1 MKNKE
6 LENILDK
13 VTAGIRNEQVDAVV
27 ASDATE
33 RVWAQLSV
41 AADARGMR
49 ANLAQAANAPANTI
63 EGCTDFQSL
72 IPAYLNQKLSEPR
85 ALLLVDH
92 THECIPCRRALKQA
106 REARVAA
113 PMPLRKQARKTFN
126 YKLSPVVM
134 RWGIAA
140 VLVIGVGLVA
150 LPLLQRLMPIEATV
164 QAADGA
170 VYSIADSQTRSINA
184 GEKLARNQV
193 IRTAKDA
200 HAVVRLGD
208 GSTIEMKDRS
218 EFSIDQSLRG
228 TTIHLDRGS
237 VIVEAAKQK
246 DHLYVD
252 TGDALVSVT
261 GTTFSAN
268 AGTKGSRVSVIEGEV
283 RLDRSGQTRVLRAGE
298 QATTSASIET
308 IPIKDDVSWSRNAAR
323 YGKTLQSLAALQAEL
338 NSLPK
343 PGVRHSTRL
352 LDMMPANTVLYAALP
367 NLGATIAESH
377 RIMQERIEQNP
388 ALREW
393 FQNSNKAKGPELG
406 QAISIIKD
414 FGEQLGDEI
423 AIGAG
428 MDDQGNPVTPIVLA
442 ELKNPAGFRAF
453 FDSEVLRM
461 GGAGKGPQV
470 QWIDDPRAPQPAA
483 SSSGATKD
491 KELYVWINGDVLVA
505 SPKLDQLQSLAKNS
519 ASGFATT
526 PFYARVADVY
536 REGAGLVVAAD
547 LEKIIGHTRGL
558 RRIAVGDQHEQAL
571 NQLGVF
577 NLKSFVL
584 DSKDTDGK
592 THTRAVLSFN
602 PADHGITS
610 WLAQP
615 APMGSLGYIS
625 PDANLVAGF
634 VVKNPSALVDDLLG
648 ALNTVCP
655 DLNKKLDQLQTE
667 HGLDVRK
674 DFAAPLGGEYA
685 FAIDGPILPTPSW
698 KLIFEVNDPA
708 HLQQTLERVVDEI
721 NKQAAKEG
729 KNGLSLERSDLNGLP
744 FYTLKSKDFGMI
756 EVNYTFANGY
766 MIAGPTRAL
775 IEQALQYHDSGTSL
789 NRSAKFTAGLP
800 ADGNA
805 NFSALVY
812 HNLAPLVQP
821 FANQIGNSTKSLPDD
836 QKKAIAAMA
845 ANMQPTLAY
854 AYAFG
859 DRIEFA
865 SNTEGGPFG
874 LSPAT
879 LLGMPNAFELEHI
892 LGQGMHPLP
901 NSKPSSEQ
909 AQPKVEQNKSSNEPA
924 KADSMVAANEAPRQM
939 PYEPMWKRRAERVVA
954 RAGHY
959 VTGR

>member
-6 LENILDK
+6 LDNILDK
-13 VTAGIRNEQVDAVV
+13 VAAGIRNEQVDAAV
-27 ASDATE
+27 ANDATE

-41 AADARGMR
+41 EADARKLR
-49 ANLAQAANAPANTI
+49 AHRPPDHPSAAAAPRAPVDASAPANTI
-63 EGCTDFQSL
+63 EGCADFQSL
-72 IPAYLNQKLSEPR
+72 IPAYLGGKLSEAR
-85 ALLLVDH
+85 SLLLVDH

-106 REARVAA
+106 RESRVAA
-113 PMPLRKQARKTFN
+113 PTPARKQARKTFN
-126 YKLSPVVM
+126 YSLSPVVV

-140 VLVIGVGLVA
+140 MLVIGLGLIA
-150 LPLLQRLMPIEATV
+150 LPLIQRYLPLGSFEATV
-164 QAADGA
+164 EAADGS
-170 VYSIADSQTRSINA
+170 VYSVADSQTRAISA
-184 GEKLARNQV
+184 GEKLSRNQV

-218 EFSIDQSLRG
+218 EFSIDQTLRG

-246 DHLYVD
+246 NHLFVD
-252 TGDALVSVT
+252 TGDSLVSVT

-283 RLDRSGQTRVLRAGE
+283 RLDRAGQQRVLRAGE

-308 IPIKDDVSWSRNAAR
+308 IPIKDEVSWSRNAAR
-323 YGKTLQSLAALQAEL
+323 YAQTLESLAALQTEL
-338 NSLPK
+338 NSVAK

-352 LDMMPANTVLYAALP
+352 LDMMPENTALYAALP

-377 RIMQERIEQNP
+377 RIMQERIQQNP

-393 FQNSNKAKGPELG
+393 FQNSRGPKGPAVD
-406 QAISIIKD
+406 QAISVIKE

-423 AIGAG
+423 AVSAG
-428 MDDQGNPVTPIVLA
+428 MDDQGNPVGPIVLA
-442 ELKNPAGFRAF
+442 ELKNPAGFHAF
-453 FDSEVLRM
+453 FDSEIQKM
-461 GGAGKGPQV
+461 AGGGKGPQV
-470 QWIDDPRAPQPAA
+470 QWVDDPRTAQPSAN
-483 SSSGATKD
+483 SSSTATKD

-505 SPKLDQLQSLAKNS
+505 SPKLDQLQSLARNGQS
-519 ASGFATT
+519 ASGFSST

-547 LEKIIGHTRGL
+547 LEKIISHTRGL

-584 DSKDTDGK
+584 DQKDTDGK

-602 PADHGITS
+602 QADHGITT
-610 WLAQP
+610 WLAPP
-615 APMGSLGYIS
+615 APMGSLEYIS

-634 VVKNPSALVDDLLG
+634 VVKNPTALVDDLLG
-648 ALNTVCP
+648 ALDTVCP
-655 DLNKKLDQLQTE
+655 DLKKHLNQLQTD
-667 HGLDVRK
+667 HGLDLRK

-708 HLQQTLERVVDEI
+708 HLQQTFERVVEEI
-721 NKQAAKEG
+721 NKQVATKEG
-729 KNGLSLERSDLNGLP
+729 GKGLALEHSDSGGLT
-744 FYTLKSKDFGMI
+744 FYTLRSKDFGM
-756 EVNYTFANGY
+756 EVNYTFNKGY
-766 MIAGPTRAL
+766 MIVGPSRAL
-775 IEQALQYHDSGTSL
+775 IEQALQYHDTGTTL

-821 FANQIGNSTKSLPDD
+821 FANQIGNSTKSLPDE
-836 QKKAIAAMA
+836 QRKTITAMA

-854 AYAFG
+854 AYAYG

-892 LGQGMHPLP
+892 LGQGMR
-901 NSKPSSEQ
+901 K
-909 AQPKVEQNKSSNEPA
+909 K
-924 KADSMVAANEAPRQM
+924 
-939 PYEPMWKRRAERVVA
+939 
-954 RAGHY
+954 
-959 VTGR
+959 